1 MSLRRRLSI
10 LVAIGLMPPFLL
22 TVFNAARWQ
31 IHMEDQARLDA
42 VSDARLISTAVG
54 QLIDSSRQL
63 MLAMSKYSVTSGN
76 DAECTTYFKTAIT
89 DLPMY
94 RGAAVID
101 TDGKFHCSTIPIPP
115 GLDVRDRVYF
125 HEPLATGKFTIGT
138 YTKGRVTDST
148 SIHLSMP
155 YRSPDGSLSGV
166 IVLIL
171 NPDKMTDS
179 LAALPRRMQ
188 DRVMVLDRKGSLVS
202 TFPRDQSKDAETIV
216 QAVNSK
222 SVPASAAI
230 IDINVLPH
238 RPQIIAF
245 APVGERPEGFSVM
258 VAADQKRAMAAA
270 WIFTARELAISIAT
284 IVLAIGGAWIATHY
298 VIVRP
303 IRAMVE
309 VARRRERGDATA
321 RFPTFGQMTEF
332 GELSSSLS
340 RMSAK
345 VDELLAQKALLLRE
359 LQHRVM
365 NSLNLLSSIFDIQA
379 RQQMTTATTREQLR
393 RARNRVV
400 AMGTVYRYLYN
411 ASAVD
416 DIEISELL
424 RAICKESENAYEGP
438 VKLSIQVE
446 AEPLVLSGTN
456 AIGLA
461 MLTHELITN
470 AVKHAYSEGEPGP
483 ISVSLKRLDGGG
495 FEYRLADR
503 GRGLP
508 SDFQIEKSDS
518 LGMIMILAT
527 THQLGGK
534 LTINQLNPGTEFV
547 IELPP
552 SIQQSKVA

>member
-10 LVAIGLMPPFLL
+10 LMAIGLTPPFLL

-31 IHMEDQARLDA
+31 IHMEDEARLAA
-42 VSDARLISTAVG
+42 VSDAQSISTAMG
-54 QLIDSSRQL
+54 QMIDSSRQL
-63 MLAMSKYSVTSGN
+63 LLTMSKYPATSGN
-76 DAECTTYFKTAIT
+76 DAECTAYFKSAIAG
-89 DLPMY
+89 LPMY
-94 RGAAVID
+94 REAAVID
-101 TDGKFHCSTIPIPP
+101 TDGNFHCSTIPIPL

-125 HEPLATGKFTIGT
+125 REPLATGKFTIGT
-138 YTKGRVTDST
+138 YTKDRVTNST

-171 NPDKMTDS
+171 NPDEMADS
-179 LAALPRRMQ
+179 LAALPRRLH
-188 DRVMVLDRKGSLVS
+188 DRVIVLDRKGSLVS
-202 TFPRDQSKDAETIV
+202 TFPRDQSKDAENIAN
-216 QAVNSK
+216 AVNSK
-222 SVPASAAI
+222 FARAPAAT
-230 IDINVLPH
+230 IDVDVLPH

-245 APVGERPEGFSVM
+245 APVGERAEGFSVL
-258 VAADQKRAMAAA
+258 VAVDQKRTMAGA
-270 WIFTARELAISIAT
+270 WISTARELAISIAT
-284 IVLAIGGAWIATHY
+284 IVLAISGAWIATHY
-298 VIVRP
+298 FIVRP

-309 VARRRERGDATA
+309 VARRRERGDAAA
-321 RFPTFGQMTEF
+321 RFPTFGQVTEF

-345 VDELLAQKALLLRE
+345 VDELLGQKALLLRE

-365 NSLNLLSSIFDIQA
+365 NSLNLLSSIFDMQA
-379 RQQMTTATTREQLR
+379 RQHLTTDTTREQLG

-400 AMGTVYRYLYN
+400 AMGTVYRHLYN
-411 ASAVD
+411 AEAVD
-416 DIEISELL
+416 DIEVGELL
-424 RAICKESENAYEGP
+424 RAICRESENAYEGP

-446 AEPLVLSGTN
+446 VEPLLLSGTN
-456 AIGLA
+456 AIALA

-483 ISVSLKRLDGGG
+483 IGVSLKRLDGGG
-495 FEYRLADR
+495 FEYRFADR

-518 LGMIMILAT
+518 LGMIMISAT
-527 THQLGGK
+527 TRQLGGK
-534 LTINQLNPGTEFV
+534 LTINQLSPGTEFV

-552 SIQQSKVA
+552 GIQQSRVA